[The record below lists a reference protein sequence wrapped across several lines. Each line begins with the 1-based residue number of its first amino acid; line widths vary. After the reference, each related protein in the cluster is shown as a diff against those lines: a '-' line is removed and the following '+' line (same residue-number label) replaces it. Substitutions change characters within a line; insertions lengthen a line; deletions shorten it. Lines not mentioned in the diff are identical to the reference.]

1 MAGVL
6 HLTSTTHAWQLPGR
20 HTPPDCCAAPLLC
33 CAAGPMRLPCW
44 ISKSMQR
51 MTPCTTPHPVGA
63 STSAAWSLSTC
74 CAKVSTIE
82 QLQPARPFCGLHA
95 PLSVARPAPR
105 LMLSLL
111 PAAAAT
117 PGGLQAVQAANEA
130 KAKILYQAI
139 ADSNGFYNNPVEPAS
154 RSLMN
159 VPFTIPSAPE
169 LENVSSTMG

>member
-1 MAGVL
+1 
-6 HLTSTTHAWQLPGR
+6 
-20 HTPPDCCAAPLLC
+20 
-33 CAAGPMRLPCW
+33 
-44 ISKSMQR
+44 
-51 MTPCTTPHPVGA
+51 
-63 STSAAWSLSTC
+63 
-74 CAKVSTIE
+74 
-82 QLQPARPFCGLHA
+82 
-95 PLSVARPAPR
+95 
-105 LMLSLL
+105 MLSLL